1 MAQMISRQAGTSRPD
16 PKLKASLRQ
25 IAVFTLTT
33 GARDTS
39 RAHRMLSKTDTMDQI
54 GSCTK
59 CEGGAKLAQRGGS
72 VNHIRVSYMS
82 GRRVVTTANL
92 FVVDDEESV
101 LESVK
106 AVLAMYGYNPRC
118 FLTGE
123 EFLENAA
130 LEQAGCVI
138 TDLQMPGIDGIRL
151 QQRLIE
157 MQSPLSVIVLS
168 GTADVPT
175 VVNVM
180 RKGAFTLLEKP
191 YSGKDLATS
200 VQSALDAS
208 ERYFQKLQ
216 TEKRV
221 RGLIAT
227 LTDEE
232 RMVMKQMLAGVPNKN
247 MASVMD
253 IGMRTVDRRRQ
264 AVFTKMGASTIAEL
278 ATLLNS
284 ASIDLETL
292 E

>member
-1 MAQMISRQAGTSRPD
+1 VA
-16 PKLKASLRQ
+16 
-25 IAVFTLTT
+25 T
-33 GARDTS
+33 G
-39 RAHRMLSKTDTMDQI
+39 
-54 GSCTK
+54 
-59 CEGGAKLAQRGGS
+59 
-72 VNHIRVSYMS
+72 
-82 GRRVVTTANL
+82 NL

-106 AVLAMYGYNPRC
+106 AVLSLFGYEPHC
-118 FLTGE
+118 YLSGE
-123 EFLENAA
+123 QFFNNAS
-130 LEQAGCVI
+130 LNDSGCVI
-138 TDLQMPGIDGIRL
+138 TDLQMPGIDGVHL

-180 RKGAFTLLEKP
+180 RQGAFTLLEKP
-191 YSGKDLATS
+191 YSSKDLVAS

-208 ERYFQKLQ
+208 ERFYQKQQL
-216 TEKRV
+216 EKRV
-221 RGLIAT
+221 RDLLKS

-232 RMVMKQMLAGVPNKN
+232 RTVMKQMLAGVPNKN
-247 MASVMD
+247 MATVMD

-264 AVFTKMGASTIAEL
+264 AVFTKMNVDTIAEL

>member
-1 MAQMISRQAGTSRPD
+1 MAST
-16 PKLKASLRQ
+16 
-25 IAVFTLTT
+25 
-33 GARDTS
+33 
-39 RAHRMLSKTDTMDQI
+39 
-54 GSCTK
+54 
-59 CEGGAKLAQRGGS
+59 
-72 VNHIRVSYMS
+72 
-82 GRRVVTTANL
+82 NL

-106 AVLAMYGYNPRC
+106 AVLETFGYEPHC
-118 FLTGE
+118 YLSGEQFLA
-123 EFLENAA
+123 NAS
-130 LEQAGCVI
+130 LTDAGCVI
-138 TDLQMPGIDGIRL
+138 TDLQMPGIDGTRL

-157 MQSPLSVIVLS
+157 MQSPLSVIILS

-180 RKGAFTLLEKP
+180 RKGAYTLLEKP
-191 YSGKDLATS
+191 YSSKDLVAS

-208 ERYFQKLQ
+208 ERYYQKQ
-216 TEKRV
+216 QIEKRV
-221 RGLIAT
+221 RGMIAT
-227 LTDEE
+227 LTSEE
-232 RMVMKQMLAGVPNKN
+232 RAVMKQMLAGVPNKN

-264 AVFTKMGASTIAEL
+264 AVFTKMGVGTIAEL